1 MGEGVAMK
9 ISMVTMI
16 AAGLLIGAGVW
27 ILAMLA
33 AGRGDIFEREEK
45 SIRAK
50 ANREKVTAKQ
60 LLIAV
65 ISSAIIYYVT
75 SWWAVFPI
83 VIVGTIMFAGKF
95 PRRALVSKDVAA
107 GEALAGWAERVRD
120 SVQAGTGL
128 VSAFHAAARSCQ
140 PIIAQN
146 ATDLADDAS
155 QIGISPAL
163 VRFSGRIGLGSCD
176 SLVMAM
182 IVAEQR
188 GGRELVSLLNSEI
201 DAIRH
206 ELSVEREESG
216 IRQRYRTAVRIII
229 ATMGISMI
237 GYRLLSP
244 TFMEPYNLFSGQI
257 VLLVVGAVMLASLG
271 RIVKLSQR
279 LVRERIFDPALL
291 AEGNVS

>member
-1 MGEGVAMK
+1 MNLHTLT
-9 ISMVTMI
+9 MV

-27 ILAMLA
+27 VIAMLA
-33 AGRGDIFEREEK
+33 SGRGDIFEREER
-45 SIRAK
+45 SLRSK
-50 ANREKVTAKQ
+50 ANRERVTPKQ
-60 LLIAV
+60 LLVALV
-65 ISSAIIYYVT
+65 ASLIIYYVT

-83 VIVGTIMFAGKF
+83 VMTGTLMFAGKF

-140 PIIAQN
+140 PIIADN
-146 ATDLADDAS
+146 ASDLADDAS
-155 QIGISPAL
+155 NIGISPAL
-163 VRFSGRIGLGSCD
+163 IRFSGRVGLGSAD

-206 ELSVEREESG
+206 ELAVEREESG
-216 IRQRYRTAVRIII
+216 IRQRYRTAVRIIV
-229 ATMGISMI
+229 ATMGISTV

-244 TFMEPYNLFSGQI
+244 AFMQPYNGFNGQI
-257 VLLVVGAVMLASLG
+257 VLLIVGGVMLASLG

-279 LVRERIFDPALL
+279 LARERIFDPALL
-291 AEGNVS
+291 AEGNAS

>member
-1 MGEGVAMK
+1 MN
-9 ISMVTMI
+9 ISTLTMI
-16 AAGLLIGAGVW
+16 GAGVLIGAGVW
-27 ILAMLA
+27 VLAMLA
-33 AGRGDIFEREEK
+33 AGRGDIFEREEQ
-45 SIRAK
+45 SVRSK
-50 ANREKVTAKQ
+50 ANREKVTPKQ
-60 LLIAV
+60 LLIALV
-65 ISSAIIYYVT
+65 AASVIYYVT

-83 VIVGTIMFAGKF
+83 VITGTLMFAGKF
-95 PRRALVSKDVAA
+95 PRRAVVSKDVAA

-140 PIIAQN
+140 PIIADN
-146 ATDLADDAS
+146 ASDLADDAS
-155 QIGISPAL
+155 QVGISPAL
-163 VRFSGRIGLGSCD
+163 VRFSGRIGLGSAD

-206 ELSVEREESG
+206 ELAVEREESG

-229 ATMGISMI
+229 ATMGVSMI

-244 TFMEPYNLFSGQI
+244 TFMRPYNSFNGQI
-257 VLLVVGAVMLASLG
+257 VLLIVGAVMLASLG

-279 LVRERIFDPALL
+279 LVRERIFDPSLL
-291 AEGNVS
+291 AEGGVS